1 MSRDVCVNCS
11 LQVYVVHNN
20 TINNDSL
27 SNFQNLTK
35 VKTKE
40 NSSFKYRNSE
50 LLTPVILK
58 KNHDSYEIC
67 FMTRGITLII
77 LIFMYKITSV
87 LIGHK
92 ITVVDWSC

>member
-1 MSRDVCVNCS
+1 MCVNCS
-11 LQVYVVHNN
+11 FQVYVVHNN

-27 SNFQNLTK
+27 SNFQNLTE

-40 NSSFKYRNSE
+40 NCSFKYRNSE

-58 KNHDSYEIC
+58 KNHDSYESC
-67 FMTRGITLII
+67 FMTKGITLII

-92 ITVVDWSC
+92 IRVVDWNC